1 MRISKKEMQDYLI
14 NKQGYQENIVYN
26 MDVIE
31 LYDLYTMYHEDQQ
44 LWNL

>member
-14 NKQGYQENIVYN
+14 NVQGYQKNIVYN

-31 LYDLYTMYHEDQQ
+31 LYDLYTMYHED
-44 LWNL
+44 